1 MVVFQALTWE
11 SRDTD
16 DEHMISIFGKTEDG
30 KSVCLTTAFTPYFF
44 VKLPENINTP
54 KIRRIY
60 EIIDQQCKD
69 SLVAYTVV
77 KSKDVWGFQNNQE
90 FPFMKISF
98 KHLQARRLVDSF
110 LRKPLDRTPE
120 LFDIFGVRNVKVY
133 ESNLDPVLR
142 LMHRTGIQSTGW
154 LDTGD
159 KCIRSHLAN
168 VDMDLFSNDW
178 TTLKPVARDDIAPF
192 VVASVDI
199 ECYSKSRKF
208 PDANNTDDVC
218 FQIAISLCKFGSDEP
233 YDKTC
238 LCYKKTDSNL
248 EGCNILSYPTEKEM
262 LEAFQKYLHQKDVD
276 IITGWNIFGFDMEYI
291 YKRAQI
297 NRCHYDFFNLGKLKD
312 TESELTIKKLSS
324 SALGDNLLKLLPM
337 SGRFIFDLFH
347 EIKKGYKLDS
357 YKLDNVS
364 KLYLGD
370 QKIDMTPKE
379 MFFRYE
385 EEDPVKL
392 REVAEYCIKDTLL
405 PHRLM
410 KKLCTLLNLVEM
422 AKATWVPVPFLVER
436 GQQIKVFSQLTKKAR
451 ELGFMVPTIR
461 YGAIPEEPYEGA
473 TVLEAQKGA
482 YYTPITALDFES
494 LYPSIMMA
502 HNLCYSSYVMDE
514 KRYGNV
520 PGITYETFKIA
531 DRTYKFAQDV
541 PSLLP
546 AILLEL
552 KQFRKQAKKDMAAA
566 TGFMKEVY
574 NGKQL
579 AYKISMNS
587 VYGFTGAGKGILPCV
602 PIASTTTSKGRAMIE
617 ETKNYVEKHFPGSKV
632 RYGDSVTPDTPL
644 LIRQNGEVKT
654 TRIDSLVDVYELRD
668 DGKEIAEIDAEV
680 WTESGFTPIQQIV
693 RHKTTKNIHRVLTH
707 TGVVDVTEDH
717 SLLLKNKEMIKPSE
731 VCLGTELLHGNSVEA
746 FGESDTSVTPEEA
759 KVMGFFFGDGSCGH
773 YDGKYTWAL
782 NNSNMKYLEEMKSL
796 CPFETRVYDTIES
809 SGVYKL
815 NAVGDVKSISTKYR
829 SLFYNQHKEKVVPPC
844 ILGAPLSVV
853 KSFWEGYY
861 MADGDKD
868 VHGYTRMDIK
878 GKEGSMGM
886 YIIGRRL
893 GYNVS
898 VNTRSDKPDV
908 FRQTWTTSSQR
919 KNPIAIKK
927 LELVGETNGYVY
939 DLTTGSH
946 HFHVGPGEL
955 VVHNTDSV
963 MVEFDVGDRKG
974 EEAIAYSWEVGER
987 AAEECSALFKKP
999 NNLELEKV
1007 YWPYFLYSKK
1017 RYAAKLWTK
1026 GKDDKMHMDYIDV
1039 KGLQLVRRDN
1049 TPHVRE
1055 VCKELL
1061 DVVLTSSDPGP
1072 PKELAKER
1080 AIELLSG
1087 DVPNEKLVL
1096 SQSLADTYKVAG
1108 KNVSV
1113 TSSES
1118 VNINQ
1123 SHVQVVTKMRQRKPG
1138 SEPQS
1143 GDRVPYLLTK
1153 TENAKAKAYEK
1164 AEDPK
1169 YVEEHGVP
1177 VDYHYYFLN
1186 KFLNPVCDLLDPL
1199 YENVKEEIFG
1209 EIINQHK
1216 PPKPKRE
1223 PALST
1228 MKKDDLI
1235 AECKRRGLE
1244 ETGTLVVLR
1253 ARLKEARQGSVED
1266 IFKNYELKQSKDES
1280 SREDYA
1286 DS

>member
-1 MVVFQALTWE
+1 
-11 SRDTD
+11 
-16 DEHMISIFGKTEDG
+16 
-30 KSVCLTTAFTPYFF
+30 
-44 VKLPENINTP
+44 
-54 KIRRIY
+54 
-60 EIIDQQCKD
+60 
-69 SLVAYTVV
+69 
-77 KSKDVWGFQNNQE
+77 
-90 FPFMKISF
+90 
-98 KHLQARRLVDSF
+98 VD
-110 LRKPLDRTPE
+110 
-120 LFDIFGVRNVKVY
+120 I
-133 ESNLDPVLR
+133 
-142 LMHRTGIQSTGW
+142 
-154 LDTGD
+154 
-159 KCIRSHLAN
+159 
-168 VDMDLFSNDW
+168 DLFCNDW

-199 ECYSKSRKF
+199 ECNSSTGKF
-208 PDANNTDDVC
+208 PDATIPGDAC

-238 LCYKKTDSNL
+238 LCYKQTDPNL
-248 EGCNILSYPTEKEM
+248 EGCDIRSYSTEKEM
-262 LEAFQKYLHQKDVD
+262 LEAFQKYLHAKDVD

-297 NRCHYDFFNLGKLKD
+297 NKCHYDFYNLGKLKD
-312 TESELTIKKLSS
+312 VDSELVIKKLSS

-347 EIKKGYKLDS
+347 EVKKGYKLDS
-357 YKLDNVS
+357 YKLDSVS

-370 QKIDMTPKE
+370 QKIDMAPKE
-379 MFFRYE
+379 MFARYK

-482 YYTPITALDFES
+482 YYTPITALDFEA

-514 KRYGNV
+514 KKYGSV
-520 PGITYETFKIA
+520 PGITYETFNIG

-552 KQFRKQAKKDMAAA
+552 KQFRKQAKRDMAAA

-602 PIASTTTSKGRAMIE
+602 PIASTTTSKGRSMIE
-617 ETKNYVEKHFPGSKV
+617 ETKNYVEANFPGAKV
-632 RYGDSVTPDTPL
+632 RYGD
-644 LIRQNGEVKT
+644 
-654 TRIDSLVDVYELRD
+654 
-668 DGKEIAEIDAEV
+668 
-680 WTESGFTPIQQIV
+680 
-693 RHKTTKNIHRVLTH
+693 
-707 TGVVDVTEDH
+707 
-717 SLLLKNKEMIKPSE
+717 
-731 VCLGTELLHGNSVEA
+731 
-746 FGESDTSVTPEEA
+746 
-759 KVMGFFFGDGSCGH
+759 
-773 YDGKYTWAL
+773 
-782 NNSNMKYLEEMKSL
+782 
-796 CPFETRVYDTIES
+796 
-809 SGVYKL
+809 
-815 NAVGDVKSISTKYR
+815 
-829 SLFYNQHKEKVVPPC
+829 
-844 ILGAPLSVV
+844 
-853 KSFWEGYY
+853 
-861 MADGDKD
+861 
-868 VHGYTRMDIK
+868 
-878 GKEGSMGM
+878 
-886 YIIGRRL
+886 
-893 GYNVS
+893 
-898 VNTRSDKPDV
+898 
-908 FRQTWTTSSQR
+908 
-919 KNPIAIKK
+919 
-927 LELVGETNGYVY
+927 
-939 DLTTGSH
+939 
-946 HFHVGPGEL
+946 
-955 VVHNTDSV
+955 TDSV

-1087 DVPNEKLVL
+1087 DVPNDKLTL
-1096 SQSLADTYKVAG
+1096 SQSLSDSYKVGG
-1108 KNVSV
+1108 KAVSV
-1113 TSSES
+1113 TSPES

-1153 TENAKAKAYEK
+1153 TEDPKAKAFEK

-1169 YVEEHGVP
+1169 YVEENGVP

-1216 PPKPKRE
+1216 PKKPPKLPS
-1223 PALST
+1223 LSG
-1228 MKKDDLI
+1228 MKKDELI
-1235 AECKRRGLE
+1235 AECKRLGLE
-1244 ETGTLVVLR
+1244 DNGTAPILK
-1253 ARLKEARQGSVED
+1253 ARLKEARMRKEESIED
-1266 IFKNYELKQSKDES
+1266 LFKNYNPTDSKDES
-1280 SREDYA
+1280 V
-1286 DS
+1286 

>member
-1 MVVFQALTWE
+1 MVVFQAITWE

-16 DEHMISIFGKTEDG
+16 EEHLISIFGKTEDG

-44 VKLPENINTP
+44 IKLPGNIDNA
-54 KIRRIY
+54 KVQRIY
-60 EIIDQQCKD
+60 NILDENCRD
-69 SLVAYTVV
+69 SLVAYSVM
-77 KSKDVWGFQNNQE
+77 KSKDVWGFQNNEE
-90 FPFMKISF
+90 FVFMKLNF

-110 LRKPLDRTPE
+110 LRRPLDRTPE
-120 LFDIFGVRNVKVY
+120 LFTIFGVRNMKVY

-159 KCIRSHLAN
+159 KCIRSHLAH
-168 VDMDLFSNDW
+168 VDMDLFCNDW
-178 TTLKPVARDDIAPF
+178 TTLKPVARDDMAPF

-199 ECYSKSRKF
+199 ECNSSTGKF
-208 PDANNTDDVC
+208 PDADIPGDAC
-218 FQIAISLCKFGSDEP
+218 FQIAISLCTFGSDEP

-238 LCYKKTDSNL
+238 LCYKTTDPNL
-248 EGCNILSYPTEKEM
+248 EGSTIQSYETEREM
-262 LEAFQKYLHQKDVD
+262 LEAFHKYIHTKDVD

-297 NRCHYDFFNLGKLKD
+297 TKCNYGFFNLGKLRD
-312 TESELTIKKLSS
+312 TESELVIKKLSS

-337 SGRFIFDLFH
+337 PGRFIFDMFH
-347 EIKKGYKLDS
+347 EVKKGYKLDS

-370 QKIDMTPKE
+370 QKIDMAPKE
-379 MFFRYE
+379 MFARYKE
-385 EEDPVKL
+385 GDPIKL

-422 AKATWVPVPFLVER
+422 AKATWVPANFLVER

-451 ELGFMVPTIR
+451 ELGFTVPTIR
-461 YGAIPEEPYEGA
+461 YGALPEEPYEGA

-482 YYTPITALDFES
+482 YYTPITALDFEA

-514 KRYGNV
+514 KKYGAV
-520 PGITYETFKIA
+520 PGITYETFNIG

-546 AILLEL
+546 AILAEL
-552 KQFRKQAKKDMAAA
+552 KQFRKQAKRDMANA

-602 PIASTTTSKGRAMIE
+602 PIASTTTSKGRSMIE
-617 ETKNYVEKHFPGSKV
+617 ETKNYVEANFPGAKV
-632 RYGDSVTPDTPL
+632 RYGD
-644 LIRQNGEVKT
+644 
-654 TRIDSLVDVYELRD
+654 
-668 DGKEIAEIDAEV
+668 
-680 WTESGFTPIQQIV
+680 
-693 RHKTTKNIHRVLTH
+693 
-707 TGVVDVTEDH
+707 
-717 SLLLKNKEMIKPSE
+717 
-731 VCLGTELLHGNSVEA
+731 
-746 FGESDTSVTPEEA
+746 
-759 KVMGFFFGDGSCGH
+759 
-773 YDGKYTWAL
+773 
-782 NNSNMKYLEEMKSL
+782 
-796 CPFETRVYDTIES
+796 
-809 SGVYKL
+809 
-815 NAVGDVKSISTKYR
+815 
-829 SLFYNQHKEKVVPPC
+829 
-844 ILGAPLSVV
+844 
-853 KSFWEGYY
+853 
-861 MADGDKD
+861 
-868 VHGYTRMDIK
+868 
-878 GKEGSMGM
+878 
-886 YIIGRRL
+886 
-893 GYNVS
+893 
-898 VNTRSDKPDV
+898 
-908 FRQTWTTSSQR
+908 
-919 KNPIAIKK
+919 
-927 LELVGETNGYVY
+927 
-939 DLTTGSH
+939 
-946 HFHVGPGEL
+946 
-955 VVHNTDSV
+955 TDSV

-1026 GKDDKMHMDYIDV
+1026 GKDDKMHMDYIDI
-1039 KGLQLVRRDN
+1039 KGLQVVRRDN

-1061 DVVLTSSDPGP
+1061 DVILTSSDPGP

-1087 DVPNEKLVL
+1087 DVPNDKLIL
-1096 SQSLADTYKVAG
+1096 SQGLSDTYKVGG

-1123 SHVQVVTKMRQRKPG
+1123 SHVQVVMKMRQRKPG

-1153 TENAKAKAYEK
+1153 TQDSKAKAYEK

-1209 EIINQHK
+1209 EIINAHK
-1216 PPKPKRE
+1216 PVKSPKLPS
-1223 PALST
+1223 LSG
-1228 MKKDDLI
+1228 MKKDELI
-1235 AECKRRGLE
+1235 AECQRLGLE
-1244 ETGTLVVLR
+1244 DTGTLPILR
-1253 ARLKEARQGSVED
+1253 ARIKEAREGSVED
-1266 IFKNYELKQSKDES
+1266 LFKNYELTQSKDES
-1280 SREDYA
+1280 SWEDYTDRWWGIGGESECNSQWVCPNNLKKA
-1286 DS
+1286 CDPFGTFTQRYPNVVCKYNV

>member
-11 SRDTD
+11 SRDTE
-16 DEHMISIFGKTEDG
+16 DEHLISIFGKTEEG
-30 KSVCLTTAFTPYFF
+30 KSVCLTTSFTPYFF
-44 VKLPENINTP
+44 IKLPDNITNQKLKTVYD
-54 KIRRIY
+54 KID
-60 EIIDQQCKD
+60 EQCRD
-69 SLVAYTVV
+69 SLLSYSVM

-90 FPFMKISF
+90 FSFMKLNF

-120 LFDIFGVRNVKVY
+120 LFEIFGSRNVKVY

-159 KCIRSHLAN
+159 KCVRSHLAN
-168 VDMDLFSNDW
+168 VNMDLFCNDW

-199 ECYSKSRKF
+199 ECNSSTGKF
-208 PDANNTDDVC
+208 PDANIPGDAC

-238 LCYKKTDSNL
+238 LCYKKTDPNL
-248 EGCNILSYPTEKEM
+248 EGSNILSYSTEKDM
-262 LEAFQKYLHQKDVD
+262 LEAFHKYLHEKDID

-297 NRCHYDFFNLGKLKD
+297 NKCHFDFFNLGKLKD

-337 SGRFIFDLFH
+337 SGRFIFDMFH
-347 EIKKGYKLDS
+347 EVKKGYKLDS

-364 KLYLGD
+364 RLYLGD
-370 QKIDMTPKE
+370 QKIDMAPKE
-379 MFFRYE
+379 MFARYR

-405 PHRLM
+405 PHKLM
-410 KKLCTLLNLVEM
+410 KKLCTLLNLIEM
-422 AKATWVPVPFLVER
+422 AKATWVPATFLVER

-482 YYTPITALDFES
+482 YYTPITALDFEA

-514 KRYGNV
+514 KKYGNV
-520 PGITYETFKIA
+520 PGITYETFNIG

-546 AILLEL
+546 SILLEL
-552 KQFRKQAKKDMAAA
+552 KQFRKQAKKDMANSS
-566 TGFMKEVY
+566 GFMKEVY

-602 PIASTTTSKGRAMIE
+602 PIASTTTSKGRSMIE
-617 ETKNYVEKHFPGSKV
+617 ETKAYVEKNFPGAKV
-632 RYGDSVTPDTPL
+632 RYGD
-644 LIRQNGEVKT
+644 
-654 TRIDSLVDVYELRD
+654 
-668 DGKEIAEIDAEV
+668 
-680 WTESGFTPIQQIV
+680 
-693 RHKTTKNIHRVLTH
+693 
-707 TGVVDVTEDH
+707 
-717 SLLLKNKEMIKPSE
+717 
-731 VCLGTELLHGNSVEA
+731 
-746 FGESDTSVTPEEA
+746 
-759 KVMGFFFGDGSCGH
+759 
-773 YDGKYTWAL
+773 
-782 NNSNMKYLEEMKSL
+782 
-796 CPFETRVYDTIES
+796 
-809 SGVYKL
+809 
-815 NAVGDVKSISTKYR
+815 
-829 SLFYNQHKEKVVPPC
+829 
-844 ILGAPLSVV
+844 
-853 KSFWEGYY
+853 
-861 MADGDKD
+861 
-868 VHGYTRMDIK
+868 
-878 GKEGSMGM
+878 
-886 YIIGRRL
+886 
-893 GYNVS
+893 
-898 VNTRSDKPDV
+898 
-908 FRQTWTTSSQR
+908 
-919 KNPIAIKK
+919 
-927 LELVGETNGYVY
+927 
-939 DLTTGSH
+939 
-946 HFHVGPGEL
+946 
-955 VVHNTDSV
+955 TDSV

-1026 GKDDKMHMDYIDV
+1026 GKDGNMHMDYIDV

-1087 DVPNEKLVL
+1087 DVPNHKLIL
-1096 SQSLADTYKVAG
+1096 SQSLSDTYKVGG
-1108 KNVSV
+1108 KNVQV

-1143 GDRVPYLLTK
+1143 GDRVPYILTK
-1153 TENAKAKAYEK
+1153 TQDSKAKAYEK

-1169 YVEEHGVP
+1169 YVEEHGIP

-1199 YENVKEEIFG
+1199 YANVKDEIFG
-1209 EIINQHK
+1209 EIINKHKPLK
-1216 PPKPKRE
+1216 PPKLP
-1223 PALST
+1223 PLSG
-1228 MKKDDLI
+1228 MKKDELI
-1235 AECKRRGLE
+1235 AECNRLGLE
-1244 ETGTLVVLR
+1244 ETGTLAILKTR
-1253 ARLKEARQGSVED
+1253 IKEARMKQEESVED
-1266 IFKNYELKQSKDES
+1266 LFKNYEHSTIKNES
-1280 SREDYA
+1280 I
-1286 DS
+1286 

>member
-16 DEHMISIFGKTEDG
+16 DEHLISIFGKTEEG

-44 VKLPENINTP
+44 IKLPGNITNQ
-54 KIRRIY
+54 KIQRIY
-60 EIIDQQCKD
+60 DIIDQQCKD
-69 SLVAYTVV
+69 SLVAYSVM
-77 KSKDVWGFQNNQE
+77 KSKDVWGFQNNEE
-90 FPFMKISF
+90 FAFMKVNF

-110 LRKPLDRTPE
+110 LRRPLDRTPE
-120 LFDIFGVRNVKVY
+120 LFSIFGVRNVKVY

-159 KCIRSHLAN
+159 KCIRSHLAC
-168 VDMDLFSNDW
+168 VDLDLFCNDW

-199 ECYSKSRKF
+199 ECNSSTGKF
-208 PDANNTDDVC
+208 PDANIPGDAC

-238 LCYKKTDSNL
+238 LCYKNTDPNL
-248 EGCNILSYPTEKEM
+248 EGSTILSYPTEREM
-262 LEAFQKYLHQKDVD
+262 LEAFQKYLHKKDVD

-297 NRCHYDFFNLGKLKD
+297 NTCHYEFFNLGKLRD
-312 TESELTIKKLSS
+312 TESELVIKKLSS

-337 SGRFIFDLFH
+337 SGRFIFDMFH

-370 QKIDMTPKE
+370 QKIDMPPKE
-379 MFFRYE
+379 MFARYK

-405 PHRLM
+405 PHKLM

-514 KRYGNV
+514 KRYGAV
-520 PGITYETFKIA
+520 PGITYETFKIG

-552 KQFRKQAKKDMAAA
+552 KQFRKQAKRDMAAA

-617 ETKNYVEKHFPGSKV
+617 ETRNYVEKHFPGAKV
-632 RYGDSVTPDTPL
+632 RYGD
-644 LIRQNGEVKT
+644 
-654 TRIDSLVDVYELRD
+654 
-668 DGKEIAEIDAEV
+668 
-680 WTESGFTPIQQIV
+680 
-693 RHKTTKNIHRVLTH
+693 
-707 TGVVDVTEDH
+707 
-717 SLLLKNKEMIKPSE
+717 
-731 VCLGTELLHGNSVEA
+731 
-746 FGESDTSVTPEEA
+746 
-759 KVMGFFFGDGSCGH
+759 
-773 YDGKYTWAL
+773 
-782 NNSNMKYLEEMKSL
+782 
-796 CPFETRVYDTIES
+796 
-809 SGVYKL
+809 
-815 NAVGDVKSISTKYR
+815 
-829 SLFYNQHKEKVVPPC
+829 
-844 ILGAPLSVV
+844 
-853 KSFWEGYY
+853 
-861 MADGDKD
+861 
-868 VHGYTRMDIK
+868 
-878 GKEGSMGM
+878 
-886 YIIGRRL
+886 
-893 GYNVS
+893 
-898 VNTRSDKPDV
+898 
-908 FRQTWTTSSQR
+908 
-919 KNPIAIKK
+919 
-927 LELVGETNGYVY
+927 
-939 DLTTGSH
+939 
-946 HFHVGPGEL
+946 
-955 VVHNTDSV
+955 TDSV

-1017 RYAAKLWTK
+1017 RYAAKLWTQ
-1026 GKDDKMHMDYIDV
+1026 GKDGKMHMDYIDI
-1039 KGLQLVRRDN
+1039 KGLQVVRRDN

-1087 DVPNEKLVL
+1087 DVPNDKLVL

-1113 TSSES
+1113 TSAES

-1153 TENAKAKAYEK
+1153 TQDPKAKAYEK

-1228 MKKDDLI
+1228 MKKDDLV
-1235 AECKRRGLE
+1235 AECQRLGIE
-1244 ETGTLVVLR
+1244 ETGTLAVLR
-1253 ARLKEARQGSVED
+1253 ARLKEARLAKQGSVED
-1266 IFKNYELKQSKDES
+1266 LFKNYELKQSKDES
-1280 SREDYA
+1280 S
-1286 DS
+1286 

>member
-1 MVVFQALTWE
+1 MVAFQALTWE

-16 DEHMISIFGKTEDG
+16 DEHMISIFGKTEEG

-44 VKLPENINTP
+44 IKLPPNIDTA

-60 EIIDQQCKD
+60 NILDEQCKD
-69 SLVAYTVV
+69 SLVGYSVT
-77 KSKDVWGFQNNQE
+77 KSKDVWGFQNNEE
-90 FPFMKISF
+90 FPFMKINF
-98 KHLQARRLVDSF
+98 KNLQARRLTDSF
-110 LRKPLDRTPE
+110 LRRPLDRTPE
-120 LFDIFGVRNVKVY
+120 LFNIFGVRNVKVY

-154 LDTGD
+154 LETGD

-168 VDMDLFSNDW
+168 VDMDLFCNDW
-178 TTLKPVARDDIAPF
+178 TTLKPVARDDVAPF

-199 ECYSKSRKF
+199 ECNSSTGKF
-208 PDANNTDDVC
+208 PDANIPGDAC

-238 LCYKKTDSNL
+238 LCYKQTDPNL
-248 EGCNILSYPTEKEM
+248 EGSNILSFSTEKEM
-262 LEAFQKYLHQKDVD
+262 LEAFHKYLHKKDVD
-276 IITGWNIFGFDMEYI
+276 VITGWNIFGFDMEYI

-297 NRCHYDFFNLGKLKD
+297 NGCHYSFFNLGKLKD
-312 TESELTIKKLSS
+312 TESELVIKKLSS

-337 SGRFIFDLFH
+337 SGRFIFDMFH

-370 QKIDMTPKE
+370 QKIDMAPKE
-379 MFFRYE
+379 MFARYR

-405 PHRLM
+405 PHKLM

-422 AKATWVPVPFLVER
+422 AKATWVPANFLVER

-473 TVLEAQKGA
+473 TVLDAQKGA
-482 YYTPITALDFES
+482 YYTPITALDFEA

-514 KRYGNV
+514 KKYGNV
-520 PGITYETFKIA
+520 PGITYETFRVA

-546 AILLEL
+546 SILLEL
-552 KQFRKQAKKDMAAA
+552 KQFRKQAKRDMANA

-602 PIASTTTSKGRAMIE
+602 PIASTTTCKGRSMIE
-617 ETKNYVEKHFPGSKV
+617 ETKNYVEANFPGAKV
-632 RYGDSVTPDTPL
+632 RYGD
-644 LIRQNGEVKT
+644 
-654 TRIDSLVDVYELRD
+654 
-668 DGKEIAEIDAEV
+668 
-680 WTESGFTPIQQIV
+680 
-693 RHKTTKNIHRVLTH
+693 
-707 TGVVDVTEDH
+707 
-717 SLLLKNKEMIKPSE
+717 
-731 VCLGTELLHGNSVEA
+731 
-746 FGESDTSVTPEEA
+746 
-759 KVMGFFFGDGSCGH
+759 
-773 YDGKYTWAL
+773 
-782 NNSNMKYLEEMKSL
+782 
-796 CPFETRVYDTIES
+796 
-809 SGVYKL
+809 
-815 NAVGDVKSISTKYR
+815 
-829 SLFYNQHKEKVVPPC
+829 
-844 ILGAPLSVV
+844 
-853 KSFWEGYY
+853 
-861 MADGDKD
+861 
-868 VHGYTRMDIK
+868 
-878 GKEGSMGM
+878 
-886 YIIGRRL
+886 
-893 GYNVS
+893 
-898 VNTRSDKPDV
+898 
-908 FRQTWTTSSQR
+908 
-919 KNPIAIKK
+919 
-927 LELVGETNGYVY
+927 
-939 DLTTGSH
+939 
-946 HFHVGPGEL
+946 
-955 VVHNTDSV
+955 TDSV

-974 EEAIAYSWEVGER
+974 EDAIAYSWEVGER

-1026 GKDDKMHMDYIDV
+1026 GKDDKMHMDYIDI
-1039 KGLQLVRRDN
+1039 KGLQVVRRDN

-1087 DVPNEKLVL
+1087 DVPNEKLIL
-1096 SQSLADTYKVAG
+1096 SQGLSDTYKVGG

-1153 TENAKAKAYEK
+1153 TENPKAKAYEK

-1169 YVEEHGVP
+1169 YVEEHGVH
-1177 VDYHYYFLN
+1177 VDYHYYFVN

-1216 PPKPKRE
+1216 PVKPPKLPS
-1223 PALST
+1223 LSG
-1228 MKKDDLI
+1228 MKKDELI
-1235 AECKRRGLE
+1235 AECKRLGLE
-1244 ETGTLVVLR
+1244 EVGTLPILR
-1253 ARLKEARQGSVED
+1253 GRLKDARMKKEESVED
-1266 IFKNYELKQSKDES
+1266 LFKNYELTQSKNEPQ
-1280 SREDYA
+1280 
-1286 DS
+1286 